1 MPRTVDSSETSQAN
15 QVRSEYRGVITIR
28 RPILIRKAFVTGA
41 IAVVIGVGA
50 AAPALADP
58 PTFNEISC
66 SCQPP
71 VPLFRPPA
79 PDPITQ
85 GIQQGLS
92 DLDPNAVQR

>member
-1 MPRTVDSSETSQAN
+1 L
-15 QVRSEYRGVITIR
+15 IT
-28 RPILIRKAFVTGA
+28 KAFVTSA
-41 IAVVIGVGA
+41 IAVVLGVGL

-58 PTFNEISC
+58 PSFNEISC

-71 VPLFRPPA
+71 VPQFGPPA
-79 PDPITQ
+79 PLFVPPAQDQITQ

>member
-1 MPRTVDSSETSQAN
+1 L
-15 QVRSEYRGVITIR
+15 IT
-28 RPILIRKAFVTGA
+28 KALVTGA

-58 PTFNEISC
+58 PTFSEISC

-71 VPLFRPPA
+71 APLFVPPA

-92 DLDPNAVQR
+92 DLDPGAVQH

>member
-1 MPRTVDSSETSQAN
+1 MIA
-15 QVRSEYRGVITIR
+15 
-28 RPILIRKAFVTGA
+28 KAFVTGA
-41 IAVVIGVGA
+41 IAVVIGVGT
-50 AAPALADP
+50 AAPTLADP

-71 VPLFRPPA
+71 VPIFSVLA

-92 DLDPNAVQR
+92 DLDPGAVLH

>member
-1 MPRTVDSSETSQAN
+1 
-15 QVRSEYRGVITIR
+15 VIIIR
-28 RPILIRKAFVTGA
+28 RSTLITKAFVAGA
-41 IAVVIGVGA
+41 ITVVIGVGL
-50 AAPALADP
+50 AAPAIADP
-58 PTFNEISC
+58 PTFSEISC

-92 DLDPNAVQR
+92 DLDPDAVSR

>member
-1 MPRTVDSSETSQAN
+1 
-15 QVRSEYRGVITIR
+15 VIAIR
-28 RPILIRKAFVTGA
+28 RTTLITKAFVTGA
-41 IAVVIGVGA
+41 IAVAIGVGV

-71 VPLFRPPA
+71 VPLFQPPA

-92 DLDPNAVQR
+92 DLDPDAVHR

>member
-1 MPRTVDSSETSQAN
+1 M
-15 QVRSEYRGVITIR
+15 IT
-28 RPILIRKAFVTGA
+28 KAFVTGA
-41 IAVVIGVGA
+41 IAVVIGVGL

-58 PTFNEISC
+58 PTFSEISC

-71 VPLFRPPA
+71 VPQFGPLAPQFGPSA

-92 DLDPNAVQR
+92 DLDPGAVHP